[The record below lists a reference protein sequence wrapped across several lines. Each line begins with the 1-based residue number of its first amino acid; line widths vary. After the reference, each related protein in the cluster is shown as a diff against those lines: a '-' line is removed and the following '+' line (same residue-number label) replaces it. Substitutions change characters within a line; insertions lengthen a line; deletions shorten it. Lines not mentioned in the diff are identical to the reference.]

1 MYFTIKK
8 EHLNDKN
15 EYVGDVDLSD
25 FNGNIISDEN
35 LGFVKLKS
43 IKVSGFILFK
53 AGSGIK
59 AGEGIEA
66 GGGIEAG
73 LSISAQII
81 STPLRIFAGLCLW
94 RNPTGDE
101 IKVRAKRICGGGVIA
116 FGNFEKIE

>member
-1 MYFTIKK
+1 MDFIIKK

-66 GGGIEAG
+66 G